1 MSEYEARQKRWI
13 RSVDEQDRKNQCHSA
28 ILSFQVVIFVRECER
43 DVKIAT
49 NPLKAL
55 SLLQVAILYPLSGD
69 RCFIL
74 MFQK

>member
-28 ILSFQVVIFVRECER
+28 ILSFQVVIFVRECEC

-49 NPLKAL
+49 NPLRYVLKAL
-55 SLLQVAILYPLSGD
+55 SLHQVAILYVP
-69 RCFIL
+69 FV
-74 MFQK
+74 